1 MSAIQIIGL
10 ILLAFSILKAIA
22 LVKVFGLFKP
32 DEKTKVP
39 KPKTEE
45 EWNREEDEADDDSL
59 F

>member
-10 ILLAFSILKAIA
+10 ILLTFSILKAIA

-32 DEKTKVP
+32 DEKTKAP
-39 KPKTEE
+39 KSKTEE